1 MTRHGLL
8 PPRYFDVTVV
18 CVFVWI
24 SSGFCEAIPN
34 ALQQNVTTERVS
46 TNTTVSPSPNTVDCS
61 VYGSSCLNC
70 SQNLKCAWCFSEKS
84 CFPESWRNIRNKC
97 DEDDWYYGD
106 CDKPE
111 KETILVYVLLSCALF
126 LLVIVILLVLYIF
139 FCKMPG
145 NKDYEP
151 VSTKE
156 KKKRRQRTP
165 LMSKKV
171 KPSGSRTEELK
182 KKYQLD
188 G

>member
-1 MTRHGLL
+1 MKYEQNELIILL
-8 PPRYFDVTVV
+8 LHFTV
-18 CVFVWI
+18 
-24 SSGFCEAIPN
+24 AP
-34 ALQQNVTTERVS
+34 L
-46 TNTTVSPSPNTVDCS
+46 PHTVDCNA
-61 VYGSSCLNC
+61 YASSCENC
-70 SQNLKCAWCFSEKS
+70 SRNMKCAWCFSQKS
-84 CFPESWRNIRNKC
+84 CLPEGWRNIRNKC

-126 LLVIVILLVLYIF
+126 LLLIVILLVLYIF
-139 FCKMPG
+139 FCKIPR

-156 KKKRRQRTP
+156 RKKRRQRTP

-171 KPSGSRTEELK
+171 KPSGSRTDELK